1 MEDLFDLLP
10 RVATSPGVLSNAE
23 GILSGARSGNT
34 APVSPMI
41 PPTMP
46 VVITHATPMI
56 PMAPIY
62 ASAAP
67 VAALPS
73 TSA

>member
-1 MEDLFDLLP
+1 
-10 RVATSPGVLSNAE
+10 
-23 GILSGARSGNT
+23 
-34 APVSPMI
+34 MI